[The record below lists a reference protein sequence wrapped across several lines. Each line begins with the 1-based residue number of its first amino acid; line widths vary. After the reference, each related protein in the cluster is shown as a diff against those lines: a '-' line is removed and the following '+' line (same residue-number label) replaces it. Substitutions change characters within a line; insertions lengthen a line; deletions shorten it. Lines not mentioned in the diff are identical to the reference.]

1 MIRTLI
7 LADAPKVE
15 VMGPWLSYLS
25 STGAVAVEV
34 TSDRRC
40 LTRLD
45 AYDVVVAHASDAELS
60 PEEEECLCNFVA
72 GGGGFVGLHCTSVR
86 WTGTGYRAM
95 VGAAAGEKMVRG
107 ELVAEPL
114 DGEHDTTRRMAGPV
128 TVEDSC
134 YPQQRLPPDAT
145 ELMSTTWRS
154 HPRSLAY
161 SRPFG
166 KGRVFYCGLGEAPQ
180 FWRHPELQ
188 AFLYRGLFHA
198 AGRTEQ
204 SSLGVGLLGF
214 GAIGPEHTRAIAQV
228 AGLKL
233 IGICDRSEARRQAAA
248 AESPGAESLREIE
261 ELLALP
267 GIDVVVISTPPNTH
281 GPLGLRVLEAGK
293 HLVVEKPFCLSG
305 AEADRMLAAA
315 GRAGTTLTVYQN
327 RRWDPDYL
335 ALRRLVSEGAIGDI
349 FHVESFVG
357 GFDHP
362 CHFWHSDSA
371 VSGGVIY
378 DWGSHYLDW
387 ILELIPST
395 VVRVSASRQNRV
407 WHDVTNDDHF
417 DLRLTFADGAEAQFI
432 HSDIAAARKPKWYIL
447 GTRGAVVGNWREA
460 TISTRGP
467 NGVLEE
473 RVPVAD
479 LQCELHLLRPAGHG
493 QSHDERI
500 VLPTPPPEAF
510 YRNLAGHL
518 LANEPLAVVP
528 ESARRNIAVME
539 AATASASSGRPVEVE
554 V

>member
-15 VMGPWLSYLS
+15 VMGPWLGYLS

-34 TSDRRC
+34 TSDPRC

-45 AYDVVVAHASDAELS
+45 AYDVVVAHASEAELS
-60 PEEEECLCNFVA
+60 PEEEEGLCNFVA

-95 VGAAAGEKMVRG
+95 VGAAAGERLVRG

-114 DGEHDTTRRMAGPV
+114 DREHDTTRRMAGPV

-134 YPQQRLPPDAT
+134 YPQLSLPPDAT

-154 HPRSLAY
+154 HPLPVAY

-188 AFLYRGLFHA
+188 AFLYRGLCHA
-198 AGRTEQ
+198 AGRTERN
-204 SSLGVGLLGF
+204 SLGVGLLGF
-214 GAIGPEHTRAIAQV
+214 GAIGPEHTRAISQV

-233 IGICDRSEARRQAAA
+233 IGICDRSETRRQAAA

-261 ELLALP
+261 DLLALP
-267 GIDVVVISTPPNTH
+267 GMDVVVISTPPNTH

-387 ILELIPST
+387 ILELLPSS

-447 GTRGAVVGNWREA
+447 GTRGAVVGNWRET
-460 TISTRGP
+460 TIPTRGP

-479 LQCELHLLRPAGHG
+479 LQCDLHLLRPAGHG

-539 AATASASSGRPVEVE
+539 AATASASSGRPVEVD